1 MSYSCEGWGM
11 WMRRGVKGEYHTV
24 MRPADPAC
32 KAVGADLVWAWGSLL
47 VGGIRGLYPSQG
59 QLSLG

>member
-1 MSYSCEGWGM
+1 M